1 MIRCNDL
8 FVFDG
13 FVSLPGEKA
22 DAAFDWFEFL
32 HINYIKEIGIL
43 I

>member
-8 FVFDG
+8 FFFDG
-13 FVSLPGEKA
+13 FVSIPGEKA
-22 DAAFDWFEFL
+22 NATLD

-43 I
+43 V